1 MRHSRW
7 AGGKK
12 YLDFPFPPK
21 NVSWPLL
28 PGRRTLTTSSMS
40 DSSLPLPLPMVV
52 TGVAL
57 EFVLPAAAAAVQPV
71 VVVPGVGGVAAVA
84 FQSVVA
90 AAAMEGVITVVLRQG
105 VVVGI
110 AAFRAVA
117 VEPVADCRFHHFPH
131 LDKSLNSTGG
141 LA

>member
-40 DSSLPLPLPMVV
+40 ESSPPRPMVV

-57 EFVLPAAAAAVQPV
+57 EFVLSAAAVQPV
-71 VVVPGVGGVAAVA
+71 VAVPGVGDVAAVA
-84 FQSVVA
+84 FQGVVVA
-90 AAAMEGVITVVLRQG
+90 AAIEGVSAVVVRHG
-105 VVVGI
+105 VVVGV

-117 VEPVADCRFHHFPH
+117 VELVAGCRFHHFPH
-131 LDKSLNSTGG
+131 LCKSLNSTGG